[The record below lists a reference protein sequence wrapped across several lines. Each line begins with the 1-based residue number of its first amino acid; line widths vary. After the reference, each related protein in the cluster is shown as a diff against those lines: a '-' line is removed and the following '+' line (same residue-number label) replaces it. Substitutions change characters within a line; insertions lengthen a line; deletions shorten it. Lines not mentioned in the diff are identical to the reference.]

1 MLERNDAQSLDRQP
15 DVAADQEQTPALLV
29 DPSAISLELD
39 PEGDACVMGREFL
52 GREWLY
58 RVEAAEQQMR
68 LLLPLAQDY
77 RRGTRCRLRLR
88 AGESVLLYPHRIPLV
103 ATAES

>member
-1 MLERNDAQSLDRQP
+1 MLERKDAQSLDRHP

-29 DPSAISLELD
+29 DPSAISLELT
-39 PEGDACVMGREFL
+39 EEDACVMGREFL

-88 AGESVLLYPHRIPLV
+88 LGNLCCSIPTASPV
-103 ATAES
+103 ATAER